1 MIDMFLFFVF
11 VLFLDDKYSLSLL
24 FILFLDSGNIDST
37 EYVESCQEKVQAVLM
52 EYCIS
57 FYPNVKDKFSQVLLR
72 LPDIKLASICG
83 EEFLYSKH
91 LSGDLPEQT
100 LLMEM
105 LHSKKK

>member
-1 MIDMFLFFVF
+1 MFLTA
-11 VLFLDDKYSLSLL
+11 
-24 FILFLDSGNIDST
+24 FIADVGNIEST
-37 EYVESCQEKVQAVLM
+37 EFVESCQEKVQAVLM
-52 EYCIS
+52 EYS
-57 FYPNVKDKFSQVLLR
+57 VNFYPNVKDKFSQVLLR

-91 LSGDLPEQT
+91 LSGDLPEHT